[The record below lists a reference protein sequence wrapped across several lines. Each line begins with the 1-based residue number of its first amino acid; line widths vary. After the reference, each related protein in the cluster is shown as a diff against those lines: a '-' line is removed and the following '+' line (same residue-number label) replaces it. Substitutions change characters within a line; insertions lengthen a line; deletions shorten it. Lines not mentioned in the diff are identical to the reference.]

1 MNDSP
6 ANTEEIAELLVYL
19 GGHADRCRIRPD
31 GGAMDSHAVFSR
43 APIDWTPSAFATA
56 LRQRRGH
63 CIANHQIFNAKGH
76 LVRHIR
82 QSVTVAAF
90 SVEPDV
96 TAGRQSCAVILCIT

>member
-43 APIDWTPSAFATA
+43 ANRLTPSAFASFTPTTRA
-56 LRQRRGH
+56 LHRKSS
-63 CIANHQIFNAKGH
+63 N
-76 LVRHIR
+76 L
-82 QSVTVAAF
+82 
-90 SVEPDV
+90 
-96 TAGRQSCAVILCIT
+96 